1 MIASA
6 HRVPVSVE
14 EIRKARIRDE
24 FHIDSGMGGLFTVLF
39 IRATKYLITNPG
51 WEQIIEFRSIEEAA
65 SKLYR
70 LPATSPSTQPGSHF
84 PGGGVVSLRDINPPR
99 REP

>member
-1 MIASA
+1 MIVPA

-24 FHIDSGMGGLFTVLF
+24 FHIDSGLGGSFTVRF

-51 WEQIIEFRSIEEAA
+51 WERVIEFGSIEEAA

-70 LPATSPSTQPGSHF
+70 LSA
-84 PGGGVVSLRDINPPR
+84 D
-99 REP
+99 